1 MELGGFMRKRTLRKR
16 FVSVLLVISV
26 MLSLGVPFDLTVFA
40 DEEPARGSEIHA
52 LLYYIDPEK
61 KLDNGNIDIS
71 TNLELVF
78 QRGGEEDPSKTVFK
92 HFTDFADNSSIPG
105 GYVNPWYVEDPS
117 NTSSTNYHSNIVVVD
132 IKDKIAPKYM
142 NGWFMY
148 MNNLKSENFKNIANL
163 DTTEC
168 IKMNMLFNYDSGFTS
183 LDLSAW
189 SFPALT
195 EASSVFSRCSN
206 LTSLDIS
213 SWSMP
218 KCTYIP
224 GMFSDCT
231 KLETIDISGFN
242 MNSPRYFSGLF
253 SNCKSLKNVNL
264 GTLVFPNES
273 QLSTVFKNC
282 SSLEEVD
289 LSGWTVK
296 KPGIFKEMFSGCTSL
311 KSVDFGPADHWG
323 NTPNYWSYNGNLE
336 QAYESMFENCTSL
349 ESLNLT
355 CVQGALIC
363 SSMFK
368 GCTSL
373 KEVDL
378 SYAGKGRESRKGY
391 TPGAPVDPNLTGKAN
406 IFEDCSELAWVKLS
420 AEGWPSSGNAGT
432 SMPSKNAWRKIDEP
446 NKDLRLTNDELFLNF
461 QAEYAGTWIADSF
474 ITFRGNGGTPN
485 FQTVDGN
492 KGVELTFDENA
503 LVVTRNGY
511 DFAGWWTET
520 TGGTQIH
527 SPLIPEQWSYYAH
540 WNEHHYKLKL
550 NGNGGTN
557 ADDESEYLAADNLG
571 YTEFYELSNTLF
583 TRNGYVLSS
592 WNTRPNGMGTD
603 FSANDSVNKLTE
615 ADGAEVTLYA
625 QWHKPDVI
633 IKFDSHGGSAV
644 GDKHYTLV
652 TGQTVLYGDL
662 SDAFRAPDEA
672 SPAGYTFLGWFTEEN
687 GGDKITAESEVSVS
701 RTLHAH
707 WQKNLSVTFDAN
719 SGCFD
724 SDPAKTITTKVSK
737 YGHKL
742 GVLPTPENN
751 NATFKGWFT
760 AQTGGTQITSNTVV
774 TADATYYA
782 QWGYQP
788 EFESNGGTFTSYPS
802 GGYPLQNDP
811 AYVITELPVV
821 TKDNS
826 RFLYW
831 KFGERNLNEELSA
844 SSGDPKS
851 ITIDLSEGNSIEA
864 VWEDKPQYT
873 VTFDPNGGTGSAVS
887 IKVYE
892 GGKAVGEP
900 TFQKDGYAFG
910 GWFTNPDG
918 TGEEFDPSA
927 AVTATKTYYAKW
939 IQKDCTLTFNPSG
952 GTMYDS
958 ATVKIVNGETIP
970 ELPGVNRAGYEFAGW
985 WTEPDGTGT
994 HLTTETVIN
1003 GDQTYYAKWIPQTLS
1018 ADIYNYSI
1026 RWTQDSDSNVTN
1038 TGDDLILHPTL
1049 GSDISAVLLL
1059 SFGIDSHY
1067 KDKTI
1072 PAGQVQITIPKSMFH
1087 ENGVALDRN
1096 NIDLISTD
1104 TYTYTEVGD
1113 NYVFTNTVELNEG
1126 NRIEFTYTCKVS
1138 PRKVKG
1144 GYTDENGY
1152 YQGDYYQTSFT
1163 PSIVVNN
1170 SENPLSY
1177 SRTLG
1182 LETHTKVL
1190 TTVSKERSS
1199 IALEWND
1206 SWGNK
1211 PSDADDYF
1219 YVVWHLN
1226 AKGSDASSQKYNLS
1240 WSEETAHDGTVVY
1253 SSPTLGTKSGIQ
1265 SYGTFNSTVVTKHLR
1280 KEVEGELTTVHNEAI
1295 LNVEWASG
1303 YVEHKRVSNS
1313 TRVYIPADDSGSRPF
1328 VKAVPNYTQ
1337 MDSHYKNGGQ
1347 ELILSG
1353 DEVVLPYN
1361 INYAEHKND
1370 SAPVWNTVTEKYTAK
1385 RRDYILTDGIK
1396 GDAVISTA
1404 SGNSSYNWGHAS
1416 EKSLNDSDYY
1426 FDSLNIILTEY
1437 DAVCLGTVWSDP
1449 YVHSLYSDYDDV
1461 EIWVRTEGSDS
1472 FSLFKTIS
1480 ETSEISVNL
1489 PEKTVGY
1496 MVKHS
1501 SEFYTTSFS
1510 VSTNL
1515 HLKSSNRVLSLV
1527 KDDVSAGAATL
1538 VKNKAAIER
1547 TMNGETTTLH
1557 TNNESNG
1564 WISAY
1569 ELNIGSSTL
1578 YAAKNCSNND
1588 SSVDI
1593 NPSTSTETVP
1603 VVISGWGY
1611 NNSGNLKLM
1620 KSGVFYDLLP
1630 IEFSVD
1636 KNTVF
1641 VRPRTDNRTGR
1652 NTDADNYN
1660 SQYKKTDK
1668 FSSGYYSVEFTDNW
1682 MGTGRTLM
1690 TVRVTVPDSVKAT
1703 GLDVYYKMKTS
1714 FVNLCT
1720 NGLNQSNYV
1729 AFEDTT
1735 EGQGVPNNRSGLLS
1749 LIDSKFRPA
1758 YETVD
1763 GKFTAYAQDTTN
1775 CILPLTY
1782 EHGIRSAIKTEG
1794 VYKTRNE
1801 TVGLNSDYAYFVS
1814 YAGSSGAHT
1823 RDLVFFDVLENRFGG
1838 PESEWY
1844 GKFENVDVSGVR
1856 GIESSTASDGT
1867 CAPVVYY
1874 ATKPRSAYTQTDFD
1888 LSRTDIWTTEM
1899 PADKSTVTAIAVD
1912 CSKTNLG
1919 KDFVLDPRSQVSIHI
1934 NMKSPES
1941 APRNDIVAY
1950 NESYIKAKNQELEHG
1965 IEEMTRTSVMLHFTP
1980 PELSKSAFPEPGT
1993 LDENNKVVN
2002 GEVAKGSTIN
2012 YYLNISNPDDT
2023 LTVYDIAV
2031 EDTLQAQLAL
2041 NNPVTVSMGSGES
2054 ISIDTS
2060 QRISSYSITESGG
2073 QVKFVARIVS
2083 LAPGESL
2090 TISIPAT
2097 VNAEKDTV
2105 ITNTSTITGYNGI
2118 VFEPKDYIVSD
2129 ATYHVVTDIKVKI
2142 KKVNSKGEGLPG
2154 ATLQILNEDKSQVVE
2169 DNFTSTDDVM
2179 TFNIQPGDYYLHEV
2193 STPSDVYKTAAD
2205 IPFTIDIEG
2214 ICHVDGQMV
2223 NYVEMIDQPK
2233 YKIIFHEN
2241 KPNGTTEE
2249 KQKIFR
2255 IYEPSDLTEN
2265 KIVHFYDIPEWAGDE
2280 YVFAGWYSND
2290 KYDYL
2295 SRITND
2301 STTAKIPLDFEG
2313 KTFTQARSGSDPDY
2327 HLYAKWIEVGTV
2339 AQDEADTNVYNGT
2352 YRGFGLVGV
2361 QIRPQPGK
2369 VFNEETGE
2377 WEDATMYD
2385 PNIRDEGISG
2395 EDYNDSAK
2403 PTPEGMR
2410 FVTSLSETLLS
2421 SINGIG
2427 KIEAATNVAKTFGVE
2442 YGYVV
2447 GTEANINIFTNHYQ
2461 VNDPANYL
2469 LQYKGENVNG
2479 KNTTGTVREVDKD
2492 FRFIT
2497 NVDCTSKEGY
2507 GTKNNNTGV
2516 VKWDHRNFDAYRLY
2530 TLVVTYEGDSAS
2542 YKGDKIAA
2550 RSYIRYYDANG
2561 KLRVF
2566 YNIYKKSMYGGCMC
2580 SFNQA
2585 YAAMYV

>member
-1 MELGGFMRKRTLRKR
+1 MELGGFMFKRTFRKR
-16 FVSVLLVISV
+16 FVSVLLVLSV
-26 MLSLGVPFDLTVFA
+26 LLSLGVPFDLSAFA
-40 DEEPARGSEIHA
+40 EEEPATGSDIHA
-52 LLYYIDPEK
+52 FVYLSLDSGGNTITYNGHEK
-61 KLDNGNIDIS
+61 YDLI
-71 TNLELVF
+71 F
-78 QRGGEEDPSKTVFK
+78 QRGGEPPYPERDYVAHYDNFDNDEKTN
-92 HFTDFADNSSIPG
+92 AALGIG
-105 GYVNPWYVEDPS
+105 GKESYKQPWYDY
-117 NTSSTNYHSNIVVVD
+117 NYYVHRLI
-132 IKDKIAPKYM
+132 IKDKIAPRKM
-142 NGWFMY
+142 SGWFMY
-148 MNNLKSENFKNIANL
+148 MKNLSDENVSGLEDNIDTSICTSFYCTFNYGRHKNL
-163 DTTEC
+163 DLRKWNMSSATTVNGMFSHQEGRGLETLNISSPNWEMPNC
-168 IKMNMLFNYDSGFTS
+168 TDFGAFIYDSALEE
-183 LDLSAW
+183 LDLSYLNPVKA
-189 SFPALT
+189 T
-195 EASSVFSRCSN
+195 
-206 LTSLDIS
+206 T
-213 SWSMP
+213 
-218 KCTYIP
+218 
-224 GMFSDCT
+224 
-231 KLETIDISGFN
+231 ISGFLSEN
-242 MNSPRYFSGLF
+242 KKLRKVTFGESFSMDSTFWGL
-253 SNCKSLKNVNL
+253 NL
-264 GTLVFPNES
+264 NNAFRNDV
-273 QLSTVFKNC
+273 
-282 SSLEEVD
+282 SLEELD
-289 LSGWTVK
+289 LSSWNIGK
-296 KPGIFKEMFSGCTSL
+296 ARYCIEMFKNCTSL
-311 KSVDFGPADHWG
+311 KSIKFGDNTWG
-323 NTPNYWSYNGNLE
+323 SNNSVEYT
-336 QAYESMFENCTSL
+336 SMFEGCSSL
-349 ESLNLT
+349 ETLDAKCISGPLNS
-355 CVQGALIC
+355 GSIFKDC
-363 SSMFK
+363 SN
-368 GCTSL
+368 L
-373 KEVDL
+373 KELDL
-378 SYAGKGRESRKGY
+378 SSAETS
-391 TPGAPVDPNLTGKAN
+391 TTLASATLNGKAN
-406 IFEDCSELAWVKLS
+406 IFEGCGELAWIKLN
-420 AEGWPSSGNAGT
+420 ENWPSGVKAGT
-432 SMPSKNAWRKIDEP
+432 SMPPKNAWRKIDEP
-446 NKDLRLTNDELFLNF
+446 NKDLRLTNDALFLNF
-461 QAEYAGTWIADSF
+461 GSDYVGTWVADSF
-474 ITFRGNGGTPN
+474 ITFRGNGGSPN

-492 KGVELTFDENA
+492 KGVELTFDENEIVA
-503 LVVTRNGY
+503 TRNGY
-511 DFAGWWTET
+511 DFAGWWTEP

-527 SPLIPEQWSYYAH
+527 SPIIPEQWSYYAH

-550 NGNGGTN
+550 NGNGGIN
-557 ADDESEYLAADNLG
+557 VNGESEYLAADNLG

-583 TRNGYVLSS
+583 TRSGYVLSS

-644 GDKHYTLV
+644 SDKHYTLV
-652 TGQTVLYGDL
+652 TGETVLYGDL
-662 SDAFRAPDEA
+662 SDTFRDPDEA
-672 SPAGYTFLGWFTEEN
+672 SPVGYTFLGWFTEEN
-687 GGDKITAESEVSVS
+687 GGDQITSESEVTAS

-719 SGCFD
+719 GGCFD
-724 SDPAKTITTKVSK
+724 NDTTKTSTTKVSK
-737 YGHKL
+737 YGRKL

-774 TADATYYA
+774 TADVTYYA

-802 GGYPLQNDP
+802 DGYPVQNEP
-811 AYVITELPVV
+811 VYVIKELPVV

-826 RFLYW
+826 EFLYW
-831 KFGERNLNEELSA
+831 KFGDRNLNEELNA
-844 SSGDPKS
+844 STSNPKS
-851 ITIDLSEGNSIEA
+851 ITLDLSGGNSIEA
-864 VWEDKPQYT
+864 VWDDKAQYT
-873 VTFDPNGGTGSAVS
+873 VTFNPNGGAGSAVS

-892 GGKAVGEP
+892 GGKVVGEP
-900 TFQKDGYAFG
+900 TFAKDGYEFG

-918 TGEEFDPSA
+918 TGEEFDPTS
-927 AVTATKTYYAKW
+927 AVTGNKTYYAKW
-939 IQKDCTLTFNPSG
+939 TKKDCTLTFNPQG

-958 ATVKIVNGETIP
+958 ATVKVVSGKTIP
-970 ELPGVNRAGYEFAGW
+970 ALPGVNRAGYEFAGW
-985 WTEPDGTGT
+985 WTEPEGGGTR
-994 HLTTETVIN
+994 LTTATVIN
-1003 GDQTYYAKWIPQTLS
+1003 GNQTYYAKWVPQTLS
-1018 ADIYNYSI
+1018 TDIYNYSI
-1026 RWTQDSDSNVTN
+1026 RWTQDSDSNTTN

-1049 GSDISAVLLL
+1049 GNDISAVLLL

-1072 PAGQVQITIPKSMFH
+1072 PAGEVQITIPKSMFH

-1096 NIDLISTD
+1096 NIDLISTES
-1104 TYTYTEVGD
+1104 YAYSEVGD
-1113 NYVFTNTVELNEG
+1113 NYVFTNTVDLNEG
-1126 NRIEFTYTCKVS
+1126 DTIEFTYTCKVS
-1138 PRKVKG
+1138 PRDVKG

-1170 SENPLSY
+1170 SEDPLSY

-1182 LETHTKVL
+1182 LETHTQVL

-1206 SWGNK
+1206 SWGDK

-1219 YVVWHLN
+1219 YVIWNLK

-1240 WSEETAHDGTVVY
+1240 WSEETTHDGTVVY
-1253 SSPTLGTKSGIQ
+1253 SSPTLGAKSGIQ
-1265 SYGTFNSTVVTKHLR
+1265 SYGTYNSIVVTKHLR
-1280 KEVEGELTTVHNEAI
+1280 KEVEGELTTVYNEAI

-1313 TRVYIPADDSGSRPF
+1313 TRVYIPADESGPRPF

-1353 DEVVLPYN
+1353 DEVILPYN
-1361 INYAEHKND
+1361 ITYTEHKND
-1370 SAPVWNTVTEKYTAK
+1370 SAPVWNAVTEKYIAK

-1396 GDAVISTA
+1396 GDAVISTV
-1404 SGNSSYNWGHAS
+1404 SGTNSYNWGHAS
-1416 EKSLNDSDYY
+1416 EKALNDSDYY
-1426 FDSLNIILTEY
+1426 FDALNIHLTEY

-1449 YVHSLYSDYDDV
+1449 YAHSAYSDYGDV
-1461 EIWVRTEGSDS
+1461 EIWIRTEGSDS
-1472 FSLFKTIS
+1472 FTLFKTLS
-1480 ETSEISVNL
+1480 EISEISVNL
-1489 PEKTVGY
+1489 PAKTVGY
-1496 MVKHS
+1496 MIKHS
-1501 SEFYTTSFS
+1501 SDFYTTSFN

-1515 HLKSSNRVLSLV
+1515 RLKSSNRVLSLV

-1547 TMNGETTTLH
+1547 TVNGTSTTLH
-1557 TNNESNG
+1557 TESDSNG

-1578 YAAKNCSNND
+1578 YAAKDCSNAD

-1593 NPSTSTETVP
+1593 NASTSTETVP
-1603 VVISGWGY
+1603 AVISGWCY

-1620 KSGVFYDLLP
+1620 TSGVFYDLLP

-1682 MGTGRTLM
+1682 MNTGRTLM
-1690 TVRVTVPDSVKAT
+1690 TVRVTVPDGVKAT
-1703 GLDVYYKMKTS
+1703 GVDVYYKMKTS

-1735 EGQGVPNNRSGLLS
+1735 EGQGVPNSRNGLLS
-1749 LIDSKFRPA
+1749 VIDSKYRPA

-1763 GKFTAYAQDTTN
+1763 SKFTAYAQATTN

-1782 EHGIRSAIKTEG
+1782 EHGIRSVIKTEG

-1823 RDLVFFDVLENRFGG
+1823 RNLVFYDVIENRIGG

-1844 GKFENVDVSGVR
+1844 GAFESVDVSGAR

-1874 ATKPRSAYTQTDFD
+1874 AIKPKSDFTEMDFD
-1888 LSRTDIWTTEM
+1888 LSKTDIWTTEM

-1919 KDFVLDPRSQVSIHI
+1919 KDFVLDPRRQVSIHI
-1934 NMKSPES
+1934 KMKSPES
-1941 APRNDIVAY
+1941 APRNDIISY
-1950 NESYIKAKNQELEHG
+1950 NESYIKARNQELEHG
-1965 IEEMTRTSVMLHFTP
+1965 IEEMTRTSVTLHFTP
-1980 PELSKSAFPEPGT
+1980 PFFGKSAFPESGR

-2002 GEVAKGSTIN
+2002 GEVAKGSTVN

-2031 EDTLQAQLAL
+2031 EDTLQTKLTL

-2054 ISIDTS
+2054 ISIDAS

-2073 QVKFVARIVS
+2073 QVKFAAKIVS
-2083 LAPGESL
+2083 LAPGETL
-2090 TISIPAT
+2090 TITIPAT
-2097 VNAEKDTV
+2097 VTAEKDTV
-2105 ITNTSTITGYNGI
+2105 ITNTSYITGYNGI

-2129 ATYHVVTDIKVKI
+2129 TTYHVVTDIKVKI

-2154 ATLQILNEDKSQVVE
+2154 ATLQILNEDKTQVVR
-2169 DNFTSTDDVM
+2169 DNFMSTNDVM
-2179 TFNIQPGDYYLHEV
+2179 TFDIQPGDYYLHEV
-2193 STPSDVYKTAAD
+2193 SAPSEVYNTAAD

-2214 ICHVDGQMV
+2214 ICHVGGKTV

-2241 KPNGTTEE
+2241 KPNGTSDE
-2249 KQKIFR
+2249 KQKVFR

-2265 KIVHFYDIPEWAGDE
+2265 KVIHFYDIPEWAGDE

-2290 KYDYL
+2290 KYTYL
-2295 SRITND
+2295 TGITND
-2301 STTAKIPLDFEG
+2301 NTTAKYPLNFEE
-2313 KTFTQARSGSDPDY
+2313 KTFTKAARSGSDPDY
-2327 HLYAKWIEVGTV
+2327 HFYAKWIEVGTV
-2339 AQDEADTNVYNGT
+2339 AQDESDTNVFGGT
-2352 YRGFGLVGV
+2352 YRGFGLAGV

-2395 EDYNDSAK
+2395 EEYNDSAK

-2427 KIEAATNVAKTFGVE
+2427 KIEAATNEAKTFGVE

-2447 GTEANINIFTNHYQ
+2447 GTEANINVFTDHYQ
-2461 VNDPANYL
+2461 VNDPADYL

-2479 KNTTGTVREVDKD
+2479 KNTTGVSREVDKD

-2497 NVDCTSKEGY
+2497 NVDCTSKDGY

-2542 YKGDKIAA
+2542 NKGDKIAA

-2566 YNIYKKSMYGGCMC
+2566 YNTYKKSMYGACMC

-2585 YAAMYV
+2585 YAAMHG